1 MCTVYALYD
10 WNSVYHTV
18 LMSQL
23 VFLKSNGIVLV
34 TKWLNFAE
42 QTIHFSLYLLYE
54 VLYQSL
60 CIIGLDYFGK
70 WVDSWSFILNI
81 TEDDI
86 LENMIADLWFYQSLS
101 SELVHGYLNNV
112 GNLVTQLML
121 LKYTCFLC
129 NSKIMFLLFNMVTP
143 FVCIAVTPHREV
155 VLFLAVYF

>member
-10 WNSVYHTV
+10 RNSVYHTV

-42 QTIHFSLYLLYE
+42 QTIHFSLYLLYK

-70 WVDSWSFILNI
+70 WVDSWSIVLNI

-129 NSKIMFLLFNMVTP
+129 NSKIMFFCCSTWLPPLFVLLLPPTEKWY
-143 FVCIAVTPHREV
+143 RS
-155 VLFLAVYF
+155 